1 MAALADESRIFL
13 NAAPLCSSIDAVQ
26 RREVANRGQA
36 DRLVDLYGRYGGVVY
51 ARCRRMLREVAAAE
65 DITQETFLRVHR
77 HLGAIP
83 DEDAVLP
90 WLYRIATNLCLNALR
105 DGRAGPVLVEVPPER
120 PGASLD
126 ELLNNRDLITRVISR
141 VSPNVQLT
149 AWLFYM
155 DGMRQEEIAEVLG
168 ISRRSVAK
176 RLAKFLRISRK
187 FVRVE
192 GV

>member
-1 MAALADESRIFL
+1 MQ
-13 NAAPLCSSIDAVQ
+13 AVDKSE
-26 RREVANRGQA
+26 RLPATPAA
-36 DRLVDLYGRYGGVVY
+36 DRLIKLYGAYGGVVY
-51 ARCRRMLREVAAAE
+51 ARCRRMLRDVAAAE

-77 HLGAIP
+77 HIGRIP
-83 DEDAVLP
+83 EDEAVLP

-105 DGRAGPVLVEVPPER
+105 DGRVRPVLVEQPPDQ
-120 PGASLD
+120 ASGHPDDRLSS
-126 ELLNNRDLITRVISR
+126 RDLVMKLITRVSAK
-141 VSPNVQLT
+141 VQMT

-176 RLAKFLRISRK
+176 RLAQFVSLSRK
-187 FVRVE
+187 FVRAE